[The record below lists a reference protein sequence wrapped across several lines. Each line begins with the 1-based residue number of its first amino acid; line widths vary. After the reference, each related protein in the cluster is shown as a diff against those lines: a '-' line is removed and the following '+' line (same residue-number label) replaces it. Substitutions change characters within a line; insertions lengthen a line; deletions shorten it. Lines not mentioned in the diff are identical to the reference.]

1 MRRALLRDE
10 DRVPEMTVVR
20 NEFER
25 GENSPFQVLYKQT
38 FATAFRE
45 HPYHHPTIGW
55 RSDIEGVST
64 ARLREFYDTFYHPN
78 NATAMLIG
86 DFEEADALAA
96 IERQFGAIPPSPQP
110 IPRSTPSSRRRKA
123 SAASS
128 CAAPARSP
136 GAVCRGGRSRRGMP
150 TRRRSRC
157 SATSSAAA
165 SPSRLHQ
172 ALVEKSLALSVTV
185 VPWQLRDP
193 ALFSVFAPVRPGVEP
208 SEVEAVIR
216 QEIARVAADSVTEA
230 ECEKA
235 RTQIEAEV
243 IFDRDS
249 TDQIAASLSEAIAV
263 ADWEWYADYPK
274 AIRRVTPAD
283 VQRVVLAYLHDDAL
297 TVGLYLPRPAAAGE
311 APPTTTETPR
321 RDRSRRGAGAP
332 VLRRSRAH
340 THARQRRPTLRPRE
354 PFQPDGR
361 ALGLAPGGPALRPAD
376 RRLDRVARRGRA
388 HEGDRTP
395 DEAAARRGSREPR
408 REPVLLLR
416 RERSGRRGRLRGGAL
431 ARRRS
436 RSRRA
441 RRGSP
446 DAGLSGRRAREG
458 EEAAGRRDPA
468 AAGADVAARLRGR
481 DAAHLPALATPCIA

>member
-1 MRRALLRDE
+1 VAPAGFELLREKAGFREFRLKANGLKVLLLQNRVAPVATFAIVYHVGSRNEAVGYTGSTHLLEHLMFKGTPEFDRAKGTAVAAVLEAIGARFNATTWFDRTNYYETIPSDALETALAIESSRMRRALLRDE
-10 DRVPEMTVVR
+10 DRIPEMTVVR

-64 ARLREFYDTFYHPN
+64 GRLREFYDTFYHPN

-96 IERQFGAIPPSPQP
+96 IERRFGAIPASPQP
-110 IPRSTPSSRRRKA
+110 IPRVYTAEPPQEGERRFVVRRAGEVAWCGLSWRTVEARHADTPA
-123 SAASS
+123 L
-128 CAAPARSP
+128 
-136 GAVCRGGRSRRGMP
+136 AVLGNVLGGGI
-150 TRRRSRC
+150 T
-157 SATSSAAA
+157 
-165 SPSRLHQ
+165 SRLHQ

-216 QEIARVAADSVTEA
+216 QEIARVASESVTAA

-263 ADWEWYADYPK
+263 ADWEWYADYPE

-283 VQRVVLAYLHDDAL
+283 VQRVVLGYLHDDAL
-297 TVGLYLPRPAAAGE
+297 TVGLYLPRPAAPG
-311 APPTTTETPR
+311 ETPA
-321 RDRSRRGAGAP
+321 D
-332 VLRRSRAH
+332 
-340 THARQRRPTLRPRE
+340 E
-354 PFQPDGR
+354 DGET
-361 ALGLAPGGPALRPAD
+361 A
-376 RRLDRVARRGRA
+376 
-388 HEGDRTP
+388 
-395 DEAAARRGSREPR
+395 S
-408 REPVLLLR
+408 
-416 RERSGRRGRLRGGAL
+416 
-431 ARRRS
+431 
-436 RSRRA
+436 
-441 RRGSP
+441 
-446 DAGLSGRRAREG
+446 
-458 EEAAGRRDPA
+458 
-468 AAGADVAARLRGR
+468 
-481 DAAHLPALATPCIA
+481 